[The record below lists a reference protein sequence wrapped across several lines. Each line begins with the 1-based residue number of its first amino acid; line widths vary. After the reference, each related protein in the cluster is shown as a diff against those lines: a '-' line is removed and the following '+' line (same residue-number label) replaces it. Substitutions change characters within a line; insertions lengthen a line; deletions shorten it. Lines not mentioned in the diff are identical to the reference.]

1 MALHMMLVKMMPAA
15 PTMDPA
21 TIKMLL
27 LIAKPA
33 AQAARPE

>member
-1 MALHMMLVKMMPAA
+1 MFVNIMPAA
-15 PTMDPA
+15 PTIDPA

-33 AQAARPE
+33 AQAAKPE